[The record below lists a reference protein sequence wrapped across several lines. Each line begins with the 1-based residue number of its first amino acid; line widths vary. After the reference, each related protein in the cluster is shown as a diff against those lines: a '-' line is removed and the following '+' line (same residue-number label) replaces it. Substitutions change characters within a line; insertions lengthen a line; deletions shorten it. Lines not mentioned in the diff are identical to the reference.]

1 MLFVALQASVAS
13 LSQVASA
20 AVPSRRL
27 RGIGLDAAKAAAP
40 QKPGIEGHRQP
51 KRRTRVSHLRGAL
64 IKQASRCDI
73 AGGEETVSP
82 HN

>member
-1 MLFVALQASVAS
+1 MLFVALQPPASPP
-13 LSQVASA
+13 LQVASA
-20 AVPSRRL
+20 AIPSRRL

-51 KRRTRVSHLRGAL
+51 KRRGRVSHLRGAL